1 MRPDVS
7 ILLINWNTRELTL
20 RCLDSLPGSS
30 DDDLRYEVI
39 VVENGSDDGSVA
51 AFESR
56 RDIHQLIP
64 NVENRG
70 YAAAVNQAFAAS
82 RGDLILLLNS
92 DVHFRPGS
100 LSALVRFLRARSD
113 VAGVAPLYLNPDGTV
128 QQHYYRLPTFR
139 MVLSNSNALLRRL
152 PPFRRWIRSYR
163 MVDDDFSSPRP
174 VPQPSA
180 SCLLLR
186 RSCLESDR
194 IYDEQYPVYF
204 NDVAL
209 AYKLNEEGHSLWM
222 TPDAQVVHEHGAST
236 RLLGGTHKR
245 QHLGALVR
253 YLKATQPRP
262 QVLTFQA
269 LALVQG
275 VIPRALGRS
284 GSLPLDDLWHAVSGD
299 PGPLPQAATPPA
311 RASEPEAIGDRP
323 SGAHSTH

>member
-1 MRPDVS
+1 M
-7 ILLINWNTRELTL
+7 
-20 RCLDSLPGSS
+20 
-30 DDDLRYEVI
+30 
-39 VVENGSDDGSVA
+39 
-51 AFESR
+51 
-56 RDIHQLIP
+56 
-64 NVENRG
+64 
-70 YAAAVNQAFAAS
+70 NQAFAAS

-100 LSALVRFLRARSD
+100 LSALVRLLRARSD

-174 VPQPSA
+174 FPNPRRAACSYGVRASNPIGFTMSSTPST
-180 SCLLLR
+180 SMTSPL
-186 RSCLESDR
+186 
-194 IYDEQYPVYF
+194 P
-204 NDVAL
+204 N
-209 AYKLNEEGHSLWM
+209 KLNEEGHSLWM